1 MEFPFSMVIV
11 RRVKPLPYWIT
22 PILALIVG
30 LLISIIILYGM
41 SGGQITPYDVLA
53 SISYGFINIGLL
65 AKTFS
70 LLTIV
75 GIGLLVSFK
84 GAIWNI
90 GGEGQFYI
98 GVLVAAW
105 VSLFSGLAMIGLAA
119 KTTMI
124 ILGLLAGAFWA
135 LLAALPRAYLGV
147 DEVPVTLM
155 MNYIAYYI
163 VDYLA
168 SGAWRERHYGY
179 YRTVTI
185 PQTTWFNPIKIGNI
199 PVTISYE
206 LLTILVIVFVGVWL
220 LFKYTSLGLRIK
232 ILSSN
237 PDLLRSSGISVPMTI
252 LLALTI
258 SGLIIGIAGASY
270 LAQVSHNISYPVEE
284 KTPVYGYTG
293 ILVAWLA
300 MLELFAVPIAAYI
313 MSALYN
319 AGIQMQVIGAG
330 GAAVVNVFIGSIL
343 LTYAVLVTTSEY
355 QIRIIRKK
363 KR

>member
-1 MEFPFSMVIV
+1 MEFPISMVIV
-11 RRVKPLPYWIT
+11 RRIKPLPYWIT
-22 PILALIVG
+22 PILALLVG
-30 LLISIIILYGM
+30 LLISIIILYAM
-41 SGGQITPYDVLA
+41 SGGQTTPYDIIT
-53 SISYGFINIGLL
+53 SIGYGFTNLGLL

-75 GIGLLVSFK
+75 GVGLLVSFK

-90 GGEGQFYI
+90 GGEGQFYM
-98 GVLVAAW
+98 GVMLATWVA
-105 VSLFSGLAMIGLAA
+105 LFSGLAMIGIAA
-119 KTTMI
+119 KTMMV

-135 LLAALPRAYLGV
+135 LIAALPRAYLNV

-155 MNYIAYYI
+155 LNYIAYYI
-163 VDYLA
+163 VDYLS
-168 SGAWRERHYGY
+168 SGAWKERHYGY

-185 PQTTWFNPIKIGNI
+185 PVTTWYNQIEIGG
-199 PVTISYE
+199 VTITLTYE
-206 LLTILVIVFVGVWL
+206 LLAILIIVFISVWL

-237 PDLLRSSGISVPMTI
+237 PNLLRSSGISVPMTI

-270 LAQVSHNISYPVEE
+270 LSQVSHNISYPVEE
-284 KTPVYGYTG
+284 KTPGYGYAG
-293 ILVAWLA
+293 ILVAWLS

-355 QIRIIRKK
+355 QIRIIIKK